1 MARLAAILG
10 LALGLASLAR
20 ADTLYLTTLTAQ
32 CAAAVLGSGS
42 SSLLLSDDQSAARV
56 RFQFSNLT
64 GAITSKHIHA
74 SDGQILFDLD
84 TSEPDV
90 GGVYLWRIVPAGTY
104 STAQIRAALAN
115 SELFLNLHTA
125 ACPSGEIRGFFKL
138 ATGGQTFSPP
148 APPPALPAAWSKA
161 DAARFLTQ
169 ATFGPTVAEI
179 EALYAELKTKGAA
192 AFDTWIVRQFALP
205 VVRHIG
211 YLDALRRAPHSIPAD
226 DLSPDHIM
234 ESFWDRAVN
243 GPDQLRQRLAL
254 ALSEI
259 LVVSDVDSDVWSA
272 PAGMASYLDILQ
284 RGAFGGY
291 RKLLQN
297 VALSPTMGVYL
308 DQLSND
314 RSDAE
319 TGRKPNENFAREI
332 LQLFSIG
339 LYRLHPD
346 GSLKLGAD
354 DGLPLATYGQEE
366 VTGFAAIFTGWT
378 HARQN
383 RSEEWRFYW
392 PEPQFRLPMEPWEE
406 HHEPGPKRL
415 LDGFVQPGGQAARAD
430 LKAALDRVFAHPNV
444 GPFLC
449 RQLIQRL
456 VTSNPSPA
464 YVYRCAQAFAA
475 NSTGARGDMKSVVRA
490 ILMDFEARSPAIA
503 AQPGFGKLREGIVR
517 FGALLRALEATT
529 STGDRRLR
537 YYWLDSPEWG
547 LGQNPLRAPTV
558 FNFFEPSHS
567 HPGEVAQAGLVS
579 PEFKIA
585 TETTVFGTPNFLRG
599 VVFEGW
605 MADDDATP
613 VKEELRFNWPAW
625 TRLNNARLLDRINLL
640 FYAGSMSAETRN
652 ILRTALADPDFVWPP
667 DDRLRR
673 VKELIWL
680 TFLSPEAL
688 VQK

>member
-1 MARLAAILG
+1 MARVAAILG
-10 LALGLASLAR
+10 LALGFASLSR
-20 ADTLYLTTLTAQ
+20 AGTLYLATLTTQ
-32 CAAAVLGSGS
+32 CAGAVLGSGN
-42 SSLLLSDDQSAARV
+42 SSLLLSDDQSTARV

-64 GAITSKHIHA
+64 GAITSKHVHA
-74 SDGQILFDLD
+74 ADGQILFDLD
-84 TSEPDV
+84 TATPDV
-90 GGVYLWRIVPAGTY
+90 AGVYLWNLSPAGTY
-104 STAQIRAALAN
+104 GSAQIRAALAN
-115 SELFLNLHTA
+115 GELFLNLHTG

-138 ATGGQTFSPP
+138 ATGAPTFSPP
-148 APPPALPAAWSKA
+148 VPPKALPAAWSKS
-161 DAARFLTQ
+161 DAARFLAQ
-169 ATFGPTVAEI
+169 ATFGPTVAGI
-179 EALYAELKTKGAA
+179 EALHAELKAKGAA
-192 AFDTWIVRQFALP
+192 AFATWIDRQFELP
-205 VVRHIG
+205 IVRHVA
-211 YLDALRRAPHSIPAD
+211 YLDTLKLPPFSIPAD
-226 DLSPDHIM
+226 DWSPDHVR
-234 ESFWDRAVN
+234 ESFWSRAVY
-243 GPDQLRQRLAL
+243 GPDQLRQRVAL

-259 LVVSDVDSDVWSA
+259 FVVSDVDSDVWSA
-272 PAGMASYLDILQ
+272 AVGLASYLDILQ
-284 RGAFGGY
+284 RGAFGSY
-291 RKLLQN
+291 RKLLEN

-314 RSDAE
+314 RSDAD

-339 LYRLHPD
+339 LYQLHPD
-346 GSLKLGAD
+346 GSLKLGT
-354 DGLPLATYGQEE
+354 DGLPLATYGQDE

-378 HARQN
+378 HAKQN

-430 LKAALDRVFAHPNV
+430 LKVALDRIVAHPNS

-475 NSTGARGDMKSVVRA
+475 NPTGIRGDLKSVVRA
-490 ILMDFEARSPAIA
+490 ILMDHEARSPSIA
-503 AQPGFGKLREGIVR
+503 AQPGFGKLKEPIVR
-517 FGALLRALEATT
+517 FAALLRALEAVP
-529 STGDRRLR
+529 SASDGRLR

-558 FNFFEPSHS
+558 FNFFEPTHA

-585 TETTVFGTPNFLRG
+585 TETTVFGNPNFLRA

-605 MADDDATP
+605 MADDDATA
-613 VKEELRFNWPAW
+613 VKEELRFNWTAW
-625 TRLNNARLLDRINLL
+625 TQLTNPRLLEHVDLV
-640 FYAGSMSAETRN
+640 FYAGSMSARTRK
-652 ILRTALADPDFVWPP
+652 ILRTALADADFVWPP
-667 DDRLRR
+667 NDRGRK